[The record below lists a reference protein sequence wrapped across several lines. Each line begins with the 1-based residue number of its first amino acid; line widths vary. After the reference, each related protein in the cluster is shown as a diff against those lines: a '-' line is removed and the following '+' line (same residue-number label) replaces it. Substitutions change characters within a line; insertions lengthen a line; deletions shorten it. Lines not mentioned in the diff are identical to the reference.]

1 MVEDINLRKKFDT
14 ALEMFV
20 DRIKSDTSILA
31 VFVLGSYTNGIVWE
45 KSDIDMVLVTN
56 EERVLQDLIVIHEN
70 GVQIN
75 AFPISRKDYNRNQQ
89 RFLQGSMMHHML
101 STSKLM
107 YSIEKGISDFNRDMF
122 SVAERDR
129 ELQIMLSC
137 EFLVGILHKLKKSLY
152 IENSLEKAFSWL
164 ILATTQIAR
173 ILIFLEGQIPG
184 RDVITQ
190 AQEISDNPLL
200 NNIILN
206 VFKVGYSENNL
217 EYSINI
223 IDNFLI
229 ENVDSCYKP
238 LFEYL
243 KESMGDRSHSE
254 MDLHF
259 RKSTGFPN
267 LTLVE
272 SIIWLTDQ
280 GILMTGVKPKRI
292 TARSRVTVDEVT
304 VYYIG
309 DGV

>member
-14 ALEMFV
+14 ALEMFI

-45 KSDIDMVLVTN
+45 KSDIDMILVTN

-70 GVQIN
+70 EVQIN
-75 AFPISRKDYNRNQQ
+75 AYSISRKDYSRSQQ
-89 RFLQGSMMHHML
+89 RFLHGSLMHHML
-101 STSKLM
+101 STSKLI

-122 SVAERDR
+122 NVAERDR

-137 EFLVGILHKLKKSLY
+137 EFLVGIIHKLKKSLY

-164 ILATTQIAR
+164 ILATTQISR
-173 ILIFLEGQIPG
+173 ILIFLESQIPG

-190 AQEISDNPLL
+190 AQEISDNPIL
-200 NNIILN
+200 NNIMK
-206 VFKVGYSENNL
+206 VFKEGYTEENL
-217 EYSINI
+217 ELSINI
-223 IDNFLI
+223 LENFLI
-229 ENVDSCYKP
+229 ENISSFYKP

-243 KESMGDRSHSE
+243 KESMGERSHSE

-280 GILMTGVKPKRI
+280 GLLMTGVKPKRI